1 MAFSFG
7 FSGDDI
13 DIDDSEIHNK
23 AQDVFVPTSNGN
35 TLPELV
41 KAAKHDMDEWLS
53 ILPSQIF
60 FNRLAISGT
69 PLVIGRRE
77 VIDIRTQLMAEDT
90 ADHENEEL
98 IAGIE
103 EGDLKPNFYEGGFK
117 TWECSLDLAKLV
129 AAENIVTESLGD
141 SQTNI
146 HTIELGSGTA
156 VPSLTLF
163 AHILNQTESS
173 EGTQPSKKILFTF
186 ADYNDAVLRLVT
198 LPNLLLTWHINRQQ
212 ATPTP
217 EEQDPAQVQQE
228 EEELDITPE
237 LISEFKSDLIR
248 RGITFDFISG
258 AWSLEFVDLVFFART
273 AGDYKTLLLASETI
287 YSPASLKAFSETLLD
302 LVRRS
307 STDSMKTRAMI
318 AAKKVYFGVGGGVDE
333 FLAVLKEVAAGELQV
348 EQRLDVKSEGVGR
361 VVLEVAPT
369 SN

>member
-13 DIDDSEIHNK
+13 DLDDSEINNE
-23 AQDVFVPTSNGN
+23 AQDVFAPTRNGN
-35 TLPELV
+35 SLPELV

-69 PLVIGRRE
+69 PIVIGRRE

-129 AAENIVTESLGD
+129 AGENTITEPLGD

-173 EGTQPSKKILFTF
+173 EGSEPSKRILFTF

-198 LPNLLLTWHINRQQ
+198 LPNLLLTWYINRKE
-212 ATPTP
+212 ATLTP
-217 EEQDPAQVQQE
+217 EEQGPAQVQQ

-258 AWSLEFVDLVFFART
+258 AWSPEFVDLVFSARA
-273 AGDYKTLLLASETI
+273 AGEYKTLLLASETI

-307 STDSMKTRAMI
+307 STDSTKSRAMI

-333 FLAVLKEVAAGELQV
+333 FLAVLKEVAASELQV
-348 EQRLDVKSEGVGR
+348 EQRVDVQSEGVGR
-361 VVLEVAPT
+361 VVLEVTPT

>member
-13 DIDDSEIHNK
+13 DIDDSEINND
-23 AQDVFVPTSNGN
+23 AQDVFVPNGKTN
-35 TLPELV
+35 SLPELV
-41 KAAKHDMDEWLS
+41 KASKHNMDEWLS

-60 FNRLAISGT
+60 YNRLAIAGT
-69 PLVIGRRE
+69 PITVGRRE

-129 AAENIVTESLGD
+129 ASENTITESMGV
-141 SQTNI
+141 SQTNNHI
-146 HTIELGSGTA
+146 IELGAGTA

-163 AHILNQTESS
+163 AHILRQTESV
-173 EGTQPSKKILFTF
+173 EGTEPSQRILFTF

-212 ATPTP
+212 AVA
-217 EEQDPAQVQQE
+217 EADQDPTQVPQ

-237 LISEFKSDLIR
+237 LISEFKADLTR
-248 RGITFDFISG
+248 RGITLDFISG
-258 AWSLEFVDLVFFART
+258 AWSPEFVEMVFSARDT
-273 AGDYKTLLLASETI
+273 GDVKTLLLASETI
-287 YSPASLKAFSETLLD
+287 YSPSSLRAFSETLLQ

-307 STDSMKTRAMI
+307 STPASKSRAMI

-333 FLAVLKEVAAGELQV
+333 FLAVLQDVAANELEVQ
-348 EQRLDVKSEGVGR
+348 QRVDVQSEGVGR
-361 VVLEVAPT
+361 VVLEVTPT
-369 SN
+369 AN

>member
-13 DIDDSEIHNK
+13 DLDDSEINNE
-23 AQDVFVPTSNGN
+23 AQGVFVPTSNGN

-69 PLVIGRRE
+69 PIVIGRRE

-129 AAENIVTESLGD
+129 AGENTITEPLGD

-173 EGTQPSKKILFTF
+173 EGTKNIHFTF
-186 ADYNDAVLRLVT
+186 ADYNDDVLRLVT
-198 LPNLLLTWHINRQQ
+198 LPNLLLTWYINRQQ
-212 ATPTP
+212 ATPAP
-217 EEQDPAQVQQE
+217 EEQNPAQVQQ

-258 AWSLEFVDLVFFART
+258 AWSPEFVDLVFSARPV
-273 AGDYKTLLLASETI
+273 GDYKTLLLASETI

-307 STDSMKTRAMI
+307 STDSTKSRAMI

-333 FLAVLKEVAAGELQV
+333 FLAVLKEVAASELQV
-348 EQRLDVKSEGVGR
+348 EQRVDVKSEGVGR
-361 VVLEVAPT
+361 VILEVTPT